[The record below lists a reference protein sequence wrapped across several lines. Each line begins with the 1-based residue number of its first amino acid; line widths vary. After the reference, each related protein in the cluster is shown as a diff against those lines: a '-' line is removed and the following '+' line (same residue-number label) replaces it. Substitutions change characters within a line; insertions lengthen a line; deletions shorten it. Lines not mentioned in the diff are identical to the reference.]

1 MQNYQYELLQSLTF
15 KQPDGSQIYSYAA
28 IVDMGFMWRMCFPS
42 AEDQEKNDESHF
54 TWRDYASKIFSSI
67 MSRHIDTS
75 TIIFVN
81 DPYDVAESLKS
92 EEHAKRKFNLYI
104 YGSKNVHIRPMDD
117 LPSKTNLT
125 NFFMNNSNKMRLQ
138 EFLRIEFRQ
147 QVKSFPE
154 KTYIYSVQ

>member
-15 KQPDGSQIYSYAA
+15 KQLDGSQIYSYAA

-42 AEDQEKNDESHF
+42 AEDQEKNDESYF

-81 DPYDVAESLKS
+81 DPYDVAESFKS
-92 EEHAKRKFNLYI
+92 EEHAKRKSNLYI
-104 YGSKNVHIRPMDD
+104 YGS
-117 LPSKTNLT
+117 
-125 NFFMNNSNKMRLQ
+125 
-138 EFLRIEFRQ
+138 
-147 QVKSFPE
+147 
-154 KTYIYSVQ
+154 